1 MENMCVVE
9 NLNHLHIYPSLL
21 LELEGYLDEN
31 QRNSDVINY
40 ILTNIDDVLND
51 YGTVSFHVHTGNMK
65 ISHTPKYK
73 TAVSL
78 FIQIVTVKYS
88 TTMLD
93 KCYLYDVNRAMKMIL
108 EIIQPALPKIV
119 KTKMVIVKE
128 STDDDK
134 ED

>member
-1 MENMCVVE
+1 MDQMCVVDNE
-9 NLNHLHIYPSLL
+9 NHLHIYPSLL
-21 LELEGYLDEN
+21 LELQGYEDEN

-40 ILTNIDDVLND
+40 ILANIDDVLSE
-51 YGTVSFHVHTGNMK
+51 YGTINFHVHTGNMK
-65 ISHTPKYK
+65 MSQTTKYK
-73 TAVSL
+73 TVVSL

-119 KTKMVIVKE
+119 KTKMIIVKE
-128 STDDDK
+128 VTDDK

>member
-1 MENMCVVE
+1 MENMCIVE
-9 NLNHLHIYPSLL
+9 NNNHLHIYPSLL
-21 LELEGYLDEN
+21 LELEGYENEN

-51 YGTVSFHVHTGNMK
+51 FGTISFHVHTGNMK
-65 ISHTPKYK
+65 ISQTTKYK
-73 TAVSL
+73 TVVSL

-108 EIIQPALPKIV
+108 ELIQPALPKIV
-119 KTKMVIVKE
+119 KTKIVIVKE
-128 STDDDK
+128 VSDDK